1 MAGLF
6 SRTRRRQV
14 STYVA
19 MGDSFTA
26 GNGCPPE
33 ERWPDLLVADLRP
46 ENPGLQYFNLARD
59 GATSSDVLE
68 QIPSAIE
75 HQPDLVTLVCGANDV
90 ILTLRPDVAA
100 AGGRLELAIDRLRS
114 GSPGVL
120 IVTATYPEQ
129 WVLEGLG
136 PRTRM
141 KIRAGMEEL
150 NEMIRA
156 VSVSRMVPCLDVI
169 DHPGIGDPLNYEPDG
184 IHPSPEGH
192 RQAAEGF
199 GTALGQYFSIHKA
212 NSRKRRQ
219 RR

>member
-46 ENPGLQYFNLARD
+46 ENPGLRYFNLARD

-68 QIPSAIE
+68 QVPSAIE

-169 DHPGIGDPLNYEPDG
+169 DHPGISDPLNYEPDG